1 MLKKIKKN
9 LLPKVPATTLE
20 EIKAVDVSA
29 KMRASYL
36 DYSMSVIVGRAL
48 PDIRDGLK
56 PVHRRILYS
65 MQDLGCEPDKP
76 YRKSAR
82 IVGDCLGKYH
92 PHGDMAIYDSLVRMA
107 QDFSL
112 RYPLIQGHGNFGSID
127 GDSAAASRYTE
138 ARLSFYSNLLL
149 NDLDPAIVAFGPN
162 FDNSLKEPLVLP
174 AKLPN
179 LLLNGSS
186 GIAVGMATNIPP
198 HNLSEI
204 CDAVLKIIEDRI
216 NNKET
221 SIEALAKIIKGPDFP
236 TGGQIIGT
244 TGIKEYLA
252 TGHGSVIIRSNYT
265 VEKEGKLTSL
275 IITEIPYEVNKAEL
289 VIQIANLIKEKRLA
303 MVSDIRDESG
313 KEGIRIVLELK
324 KDAIVDKVALILRKH
339 TMFQKSYRCSM
350 LALDKNVPKT
360 YAIDKILA
368 CFVDF
373 REATL
378 QKKFSLELAKNQARL
393 NILDGLRIAIV
404 NINEVTEILKKSKEL
419 VEAKAKLI
427 ATFSLNEEQ
436 VKAILEMRLSALVS
450 LETIKIDTEILD
462 RKQKIDY
469 FSKML
474 SSVNNIRKY
483 IQKET
488 KELALK
494 NKSERLTKIT
504 ADNEAEADNEEDLI
518 EDKDVMVIITKDGYI
533 KTVPNTTFRAQLRGG
548 VGVEN
553 MNIKNGDFI
562 KNYFSAKKKQ
572 KLILFTNKGRAYSIP
587 VYKLPEEHRQGSGEN
602 LSLLLGIQADEIVTE
617 AITLP
622 PLNEASYFFIVTRS
636 GKVKKM
642 TLASFDGIRTTGK
655 TFISLLDE
663 DEVIAVRN
671 VKPKEELLIASNK
684 GLGVRINESTVRTMG
699 VAAVGVKGMKLA
711 KGATSVVG
719 MEIARANEPIALL
732 TRKGYGKRLMPSE
745 VRQTNR
751 GSVGVKIYILS
762 KKTSDMTAL
771 TSGSES
777 LDLIASTNN
786 GQTIRV
792 SATALPLLTRN
803 SCGVKVMRLKNE
815 TDTIAAIETIQKLE
829 NAPAAPVSELSEP
842 LTKQAET
849 ETTADSED

>member
-9 LLPKVPATTLE
+9 LLPTVPTTFVE
-20 EIKAVDVSA
+20 EITDVA
-29 KMRASYL
+29 IAEKMRTSYL

-107 QDFSL
+107 QEFTM

-138 ARLSFYSNLLL
+138 ARLSTYSNLLL
-149 NDLDPAIVAFGPN
+149 DSLDPAIVEFGPN

-204 CDAVLKIIEDRI
+204 CEALLKIIDNRI

-221 SIEALAKIIKGPDFP
+221 TVEALAKIIKGPDFP
-236 TGGQIIGT
+236 TGGQIIGLE
-244 TGIKEYLA
+244 GIKDYLT

-289 VIQIANLIKEKRLA
+289 VIQIANLIKDKRLN

-313 KEGIRIVLELK
+313 KEGIRVVLELK
-324 KDAIVDKVALILRKH
+324 KDAVVDKVALILRKH

-368 CFVDF
+368 CFLEF
-373 REATL
+373 RETTL
-378 QKKFSLELAKNQARL
+378 GKKFSLELAKNEERL
-393 NILDGLRIAIV
+393 NILNGLKIAIL
-404 NINEVTEILKKSKEL
+404 NITEVTDILKKSKEL

-427 ATFSLNEEQ
+427 KQFSLNEAQ
-436 VKAILEMRLSALVS
+436 VKAILEMRLASLVS
-450 LETIKIDTEILD
+450 LEVTKIENEVKE
-462 RKQKIDY
+462 RKEKIAY
-469 FSKML
+469 FTNLL
-474 SSVNNIRKY
+474 SDVNNIRKY
-483 IQKET
+483 IQTEI

-494 NKSERLTKIT
+494 NKSERLTKIL
-504 ADNEAEADNEEDLI
+504 AEAGEEADNEEDLI

-533 KTVPNTTFRAQLRGG
+533 KTVPNNTFRAQLRGG

-562 KNYFSAKKKQ
+562 KNYFSARKKQ

-587 VYKLPEEHRQGSGEN
+587 VYKLPEERRQGSGEN
-602 LSLLLGIQADEIVTE
+602 LSLLLGIQTDEIVTE

-622 PLNEASYFFIVTRS
+622 PLTEKSYFFIVTRS

-642 TLASFDGIRTTGK
+642 ELAAFDGIRTTGK
-655 TFISLLDE
+655 TFISLLAE

-671 VKPKEELLIASNK
+671 VKPNEELLIASNK

-699 VAAVGVKGMKLA
+699 VTAVGVKGMRLA
-711 KGATSVVG
+711 RGATSVVG
-719 MEIARANEPIALL
+719 MEIVHANEPIALL
-732 TRKGYGKRLMPSE
+732 TRKGYGKRLLPSE

-762 KKTSDMTAL
+762 KKTSDMAAL

-792 SATALPLLTRN
+792 SETALPLLTRN
-803 SCGVKVMRLKNE
+803 SCGVKVMRLKAE

-829 NAPAAPVSELSEP
+829 NDLPAVEGPEPPSNSPPAASSEALE
-842 LTKQAET
+842 E
-849 ETTADSED
+849 